1 LQVQAQE
8 QERAQLAAVDQKP
21 HRSTQLRSSVGAQPS
36 SAAPI
41 DQKPHRSTQI
51 TLFCRSAAVLG
62 RPHRSEAP
70 IHQHNYALL
79 SERGRP
85 RPPPSIRTPIH

>member
-1 LQVQAQE
+1 MSRARKVFLTEDLKGAVAGAQERAQLQVQAQE

-41 DQKPHRSTQI
+41 DPKP
-51 TLFCRSAAVLG
+51 
-62 RPHRSEAP
+62 
-70 IHQHNYALL
+70 
-79 SERGRP
+79 
-85 RPPPSIRTPIH
+85 